1 MVLISCRNRSAASV
15 SPVMSMPASDPVKMR
30 AARDWVVAVIVTSA
44 GAGGGLTVTDSRRP
58 AHSRRHA
65 GVIGPT
71 C

>member
-1 MVLISCRNRSAASV
+1 
-15 SPVMSMPASDPVKMR
+15 
-30 AARDWVVAVIVTSA
+30 VTSA